1 MNIYSL
7 IAAVLGCIT
16 AFGIVWLLVNKTINI
31 KIISA
36 EEETVV
42 DPVPVAEPENKDEP
56 EIIKNQEPVNMDAV
70 IKAANELMGI
80 AVGDDNHGEYY

>member
-1 MNIYSL
+1 MNIFSL
-7 IAAVLGCIT
+7 IAAALGCAT

-36 EEETVV
+36 AEETVV
-42 DPVPVAEPENKDEP
+42 EPAPVVEKKDEP
-56 EIIKNQEPVNMDAV
+56 ETTKPQEPVNMDAV

-80 AVGDDNHGEYY
+80 DVGDDEHGRFY